1 MKKEILERIKNIEI
15 LIQEMKE
22 YKFSDSRIN
31 NLTVQYKALLK
42 YIDEA
47 EKTDDIIKVILDA
60 SEELNGEALYL
71 FDEFTTPHDDVS
83 NRMRKNVTYFS
94 IINKLKEI
102 ESGIKR
108 ILNTLHY
115 LDFHMNEL
123 NIMLDKLEYDFSIN
137 GSNDANILS
146 ILDIVNKL
154 DVLFSIYDGIYHEI
168 LNLDEYSFELGT
180 IKDVK
185 FIKLVQRIIKME
197 NQLKGFSI
205 VFNNLNKDSSLDI
218 NTFNTLSNNESM
230 KLRKTANN

>member
-22 YKFSDSRIN
+22 YKFSDNRIN

-83 NRMRKNVTYFS
+83 NRMRKNVAYFS

-185 FIKLVQRIIKME
+185 FIKLVQRVIKME

-230 KLRKTANN
+230 KLRKTASN

>member
-83 NRMRKNVTYFS
+83 NRMRKNVAYFS

-185 FIKLVQRIIKME
+185 FIKLVQRVIKME

-230 KLRKTANN
+230 KLRKTASN

>member
-47 EKTDDIIKVILDA
+47 EKTNDIIKVILDA

-83 NRMRKNVTYFS
+83 NRMRKNVAYFS

-137 GSNDANILS
+137 GSSDANILS

-185 FIKLVQRIIKME
+185 FIKLVQRVIKME

>member
-83 NRMRKNVTYFS
+83 NRMRKNVAYFS

-230 KLRKTANN
+230 KLRKTASN